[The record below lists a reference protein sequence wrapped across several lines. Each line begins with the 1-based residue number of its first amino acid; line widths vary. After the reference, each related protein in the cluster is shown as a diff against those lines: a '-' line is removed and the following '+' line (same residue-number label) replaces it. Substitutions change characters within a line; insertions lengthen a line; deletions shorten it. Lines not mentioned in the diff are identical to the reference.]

1 MRNIFLVIVFFSVLS
16 YSQNG
21 NGSYATSKPISTNI
35 GETMNNIERNGF
47 RYREEK
53 RNASR
58 NKKTYFTKGER
69 ILIYGGENNEV
80 FLGCLNCDK
89 FDEESIWDFN
99 NEYGSS
105 FGKYSIWNKFKDYG
119 GVNGE
124 YSPFNKFTGNAPK
137 LVDAKGNF
145 YGYLTVDKFIKDR
158 TDWKLAVYILDNW
171 EVISEDTIT
180 AYIHIFE

>member
-1 MRNIFLVIVFFSVLS
+1 MKKASLIIVLFFGFAH
-16 YSQNG
+16 SQSSS
-21 NGSYATSKPISTNI
+21 GSYASSKPISTNI
-35 GETMNNIERNGF
+35 SETISDIERNDF

-53 RNASR
+53 RKAKR
-58 NKKTYFTKGER
+58 NKKMYHTQGER

-89 FDEESIWDFN
+89 YDKESIWDFN

-119 GVNGE
+119 GENGN
-124 YSPFNKFTGNAPK
+124 YSPFNKFGNNAPK

-145 YGYLTVDKFIKDR
+145 YGYFTVDKYFKDR
-158 TDWKLAVYILDNW
+158 SILKLSDYIANNW

-180 AYIHIFE
+180 AYSEIFE